1 MWTPSTTKIGYPGQD
16 LTAPYADEI
25 TIGVEREMWEDW
37 SLGVRYIRKWDRN
50 LIHAVDAAV
59 LDMDALINNEE
70 LVWSGFEAVQLTDPF
85 DGQTHTFYNNLD
97 PARLSEDYIM
107 NPPGADRD
115 YDGLEVTLNKR
126 YSHGW
131 SINASYVYAN
141 SRGLIS
147 TARDGQSLGTSTLY
161 HSPNAHI
168 NANGRF
174 PGERRHMVKVTGLLK
189 GPWGINLS
197 GYYSFMAGG
206 RWTRVIST
214 DYLTGVVGYLA
225 QGNVTIN
232 AEERGSQGLPDIHSL
247 DLRLEKAFRIKNW
260 TLKVFA
266 DMFNVFND
274 NTTTGLRNNSSHPTY
289 IYMETTNIVAP
300 RVVRLGAKIEFN

>member
-1 MWTPSTTKIGYPGQD
+1 

-50 LIHAVDAAV
+50 LIHSVDAAV
-59 LDMDALINNEE
+59 LDMDALFNNDE
-70 LVWSGFEAVQLTDPF
+70 LVWSGFEPVQLTDPF

-97 PARLSEDYIM
+97 PQRLNEDYII

-147 TARDGQSLGTSTLY
+147 TFRGDQSLGTSSLY
-161 HSPNAHI
+161 HSPNTHI

-174 PGERRHMVKVTGLLK
+174 PGERRHVVKVTGLLK
-189 GPWGINLS
+189 GPWGINIS
-197 GYYSFMAGG
+197 GFYNFASGG
-206 RWTRVIST
+206 RWTRVISS
-214 DYLTGVVGYLA
+214 DYLSGVVDYLA
-225 QGNVTIN
+225 QGNVSIN
-232 AEERGSQGLPDIHSL
+232 AEKRGSQGLPDAHSL

-274 NTTTGLRNNSSHPTY
+274 NTTTNLRTDSSHPTY
-289 IYMETTNIVAP
+289 RYMETINIVSP